1 MYKLN
6 YSKSACLPLN
16 TFLSEFVSNSVAK
29 QYLKSFL
36 TAAQVK
42 FSEITVDM
50 FRMVQVLEYQT
61 EKSAIN
67 NVKVSSVEKNS

>member
-6 YSKSACLPLN
+6 NSKSACLPLN

-67 NVKVSSVEKNS
+67 NLKVSSVEKNS